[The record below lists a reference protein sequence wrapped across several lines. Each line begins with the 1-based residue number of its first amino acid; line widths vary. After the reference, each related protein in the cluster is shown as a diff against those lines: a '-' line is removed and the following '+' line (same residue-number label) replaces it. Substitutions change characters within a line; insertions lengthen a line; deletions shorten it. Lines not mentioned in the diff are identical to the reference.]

1 MGGIKLKKNPAEI
14 TIAVLLFALFGL
26 AVLCSSVW
34 HDYHFVTQFGPAS
47 SLYSYD
53 SIAFDNEQDCFTVD
67 YYPSELDTNKNF
79 ELAAFVNGQKAAF
92 IQGTFSDKEN
102 LNKACFDSG
111 ILAEGKNK
119 VDIATHHSTLF
130 FQIEKRAGERQAT
143 GQTGIEIIEV
153 KGNEWEEKRI
163 LSIQLENKRAGFIAP
178 LEIFVNEKLDHR
190 IYPKQ
195 NGLIEE
201 EITLKELD
209 NEIKVKFEGA
219 VAAGTASFDPPLTM
233 PPIYGLFLLVL
244 AITIFSRFVFPSLE
258 LYKKY
263 ALSFA
268 CTAGLIVLT
277 VFALGNLGWLGKV
290 MFPLTFLAALL
301 VIAIV
306 NRKKAWESKPLNFK
320 EIDTL
325 VLFAL
330 LVFVF
335 IATFFHITTFQHM
348 TYWNGFYER
357 MGAMIV
363 DQNAIPV
370 LDELSYF
377 GRGYTF
383 VPGYFYF
390 NAGLSWITGL
400 SGDALFAVIMA
411 FANVLFFMSV
421 FYLGKSLGLS
431 KKQGA
436 IFGVLMITES
446 FLMTA
451 ISLSPRHTLAFSLF
465 ILSLALFFDRKK
477 PFMSGIML
485 GLAGFIQAPLILFYP
500 VFAFFASKK
509 FDWKKTITAVAIA
522 GAIFAVLFA
531 PNLIRYG
538 LPYQVESNDW
548 GYLIT
553 VPLDYLYRDFAPVL
567 GFFVLFYL
575 VDLWKKRIK
584 IGKYSKRLII
594 GVLAGFIIQTF
605 VTYRYNIVT
614 SLNIGLLLAMWFP
627 TEKLKDV
634 HFERIV
640 IIFLAAAIW
649 YALSMVSLFS
659 VQGIATEPIKFIEL
673 NSAKES
679 RILSDPLFGHAIAYF
694 AERPVLADLHVEY
707 ADGQKLKDAY
717 RFLEEKDYS
726 LLEKYEI
733 GYIVNQ
739 NDFINKQAIG
749 GTLSRKRIEFDEI
762 DKIYSNGF
770 IYIHRNSGE
779 WK

>member
-1 MGGIKLKKNPAEI
+1 LKKQPVEI

-26 AVLCSSVW
+26 AVLCSSFW
-34 HDYHFVTQFGPAS
+34 HDYHLITQFGPAS
-47 SLYSYD
+47 SLHSYD
-53 SIAFDNEQDCFTVD
+53 SVAFGNEQVCFTVE
-67 YYPSELDTNKNF
+67 YYPSELDLNKNF
-79 ELAAFVNGQKAAF
+79 ELAAFANGQKVAF
-92 IQGTFSDKEN
+92 IQGTFSNEEN
-102 LNKACFDSG
+102 LNKICFDSN
-111 ILAEGKNK
+111 ILAVGKNK

-130 FQIEKRAGERQAT
+130 FHVEKRAGERPEI
-143 GQTGIEIIEV
+143 GETGIEIIEV
-153 KGNEWEEKRI
+153 KGNEWDKKRI
-163 LSIQLENKRAGFIAP
+163 LSMRLENKRVGLIAP
-178 LEIFVNEKLDHR
+178 LEIFVNGEPDHR
-190 IYPKQ
+190 IYPKE

-201 EITLKELD
+201 EILVSGTD
-209 NEIKVKFEGA
+209 NEIEVGFAGA
-219 VAAGTASFDPPLTM
+219 TAAGTASFEPPLTM

-244 AITIFSRFVFPSLE
+244 AITVFSRFVFPSLE

-277 VFALGNLGWLGKV
+277 VFVLGNLGLLNGL
-290 MFPLTFLAALL
+290 MFPLVFFSALL
-301 VIAIV
+301 IIAIV

-320 EIDTL
+320 EIDTM

-335 IATFFHITTFQHM
+335 IATFFHITTFQHL

-363 DQNAIPV
+363 EQNAIPI
-370 LDELSYF
+370 LDKLSYF

-400 SGDALFAVIMA
+400 SGDALFAVTLA
-411 FANVLFFMSV
+411 FANLLFFMSV
-421 FYLGKSLGLS
+421 FYLGKSLGLT

-436 IFGVLMITES
+436 IFGILMVTES

-477 PFMSGIML
+477 PFASGIIL
-485 GLAGFIQAPLILFYP
+485 GLAGFVQAPLILFYP

-509 FDWKKTITAVAIA
+509 FDWKKTLAALAIA

-531 PNLIRYG
+531 PNLARYG

-584 IGKYSKRLII
+584 IDKYSKRLMA
-594 GVLAGFIIQTF
+594 GVLAGFVIQTF

-627 TEKLKDV
+627 AEKLKDV

-659 VQGIATEPIKFIEL
+659 VQGIATEPMKYIEL
-673 NSAKES
+673 NSSKES

-694 AERPVLADLHVEY
+694 AGRPVLADLHVEY
-707 ADGQKLKDAY
+707 ADDQKLKDAY

-726 LLEKYEI
+726 LLEKYGI
-733 GYIVNQ
+733 DYTVNQ
-739 NDFINKQAIG
+739 NDFINRQAIG

-762 DKIYSNGF
+762 DKVYTNNF
-770 IYIHRNSGE
+770 LYIHRNREE

>member
-1 MGGIKLKKNPAEI
+1 MRKKNPAEI

-26 AVLCSSVW
+26 AVLCSMFW
-34 HDYHFVTQFGPAS
+34 HDYHFITQYGPAS
-47 SLYSYD
+47 SLQSYD
-53 SIAFDNEQDCFTVD
+53 SIAFDNEEVCFTVD
-67 YYPSELDTNKNF
+67 YYPSELDLNKNF
-79 ELAAFVNGQKAAF
+79 ELAAFVNEQKAAF
-92 IQGTFSDKEN
+92 IKGTFSDKKN

-119 VDIATHHSTLF
+119 VDIVTHHSTLF
-130 FQIEKRAGERQAT
+130 FQIEKRTGERPEL
-143 GQTGIEIIEV
+143 GKTGIEIVGIE
-153 KGNEWEEKRI
+153 EQPWLEKRVV
-163 LSIQLENKRAGFIAP
+163 SIELKNKRTGLIAP
-178 LEIFVNEKLDHR
+178 LEFYVNGELDHK
-190 IYPKQ
+190 IYPKE

-201 EITLKELD
+201 EISLEEFD
-209 NEIKVKFEGA
+209 NEIKVVYAKA
-219 VAAGTASFDPPLTM
+219 VATDSAYFDPPMSM
-233 PPIYGLFLLVL
+233 PPILGLFLLVV
-244 AITIFSRFVFPSLE
+244 AITVFSRFVFPSLE

-268 CTAGLIVLT
+268 CTAGLIVL
-277 VFALGNLGWLGKV
+277 VMFVLGNLGMINWLV
-290 MFPLTFLAALL
+290 FPLVFFAVLL
-301 VIAIV
+301 VIAWM
-306 NRKKAWESKPLNFK
+306 NRKNDWKPKALDLKK
-320 EIDTL
+320 TDTL

-377 GRGYTF
+377 GRGFTF

-411 FANVLFFMSV
+411 FANMLFFMSV
-421 FYLGKSLGLS
+421 FYLGKALGLS

-436 IFGVLMITES
+436 IFGILMITES

-451 ISLSPRHTLAFSLF
+451 ISLSPRHTLALSLF

-477 PFMSGIML
+477 PYMSGIVL
-485 GLAGFIQAPLILFYP
+485 GLAGFIQAPLIIFYP
-500 VFAFFASKK
+500 VFAFFASRK
-509 FDWKKTITAVAIA
+509 FDWKKTLTAVAIA

-584 IGKYSKRLII
+584 IDKYSKRLML
-594 GVLAGFIIQTF
+594 GVLAGFVIQTF

-614 SLNIGLLLAMWFP
+614 SLNIGLLLALWFP

-634 HFERIV
+634 HFERIL

-659 VQGIATEPIKFIEL
+659 VQGIATEPMKYIEF

-679 RILSDPLFGHAIAYF
+679 RYLTDPLFGHAIAYF

-717 RFLEEKDYS
+717 KFLEEKDYS

-733 GYIVNQ
+733 DYIVNQ
-739 NDFINKQAIG
+739 NDFINRQAIG
-749 GTLSRKRIEFDEI
+749 GTLSRERIEFDEI
-762 DKIYSNGF
+762 DKIYTNNF
-770 IYIHRNSGE
+770 IYIHRNQEE